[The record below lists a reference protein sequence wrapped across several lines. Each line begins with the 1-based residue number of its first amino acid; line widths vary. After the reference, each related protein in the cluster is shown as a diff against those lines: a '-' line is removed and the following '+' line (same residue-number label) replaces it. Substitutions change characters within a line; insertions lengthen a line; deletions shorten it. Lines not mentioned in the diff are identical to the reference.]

1 MKKLIIYSL
10 VANLL
15 TNNLWGIETQEV
27 ANTNVYQ
34 NLRESSSELIS
45 VQEGSNLKEKYKN
58 SSAMELLQNI
68 LADRSINRCATKTV
82 ATIKNKLGLSNQQN
96 VEEAIL
102 ALRVNDHLDDVS
114 AGLLIKAS
122 KINSNLTHPIAR
134 NELSNEEETKA
145 LEVYKKEISKLN
157 LKTACIEEAYRSVV
171 SELLSSS
178 LKFKKNLKHIN
189 KIAFEHDIIDA
200 QTFKNF
206 ELMRTNKVHEW
217 PVTLATYA
225 SNMDALAKLFPERKK
240 EGSEVVT
247 KNGKWWKNKSSLR
260 QHLHERFNS
269 TQIVLLANIVRD
281 MKKRL
286 DSKNISVHIDY
297 ELGQKEI
304 IDFSP
309 MEKFRFILKLLRK
322 ELAIINNGSLLSGY
336 QASYIDIIAAAY
348 EVGYIT
354 SNEIQQL
361 AALEEIWNPKLT
373 PKEKAM
379 FWVKTFG
386 GIASV
391 FLPPPFGFV
400 SVLAIM
406 LIDQQVKDAPV
417 DRDSDFNLL

>member
-10 VANLL
+10 AASLL
-15 TNNLWGIETQEV
+15 TNYLWAIETQEV
-27 ANTNVYQ
+27 INTNIYH
-34 NLRESSSELIS
+34 NLRESASELIS
-45 VQEGSNLKEKYKN
+45 EQKGIEITGRYKD
-58 SSAMELLQNI
+58 STAMEQLKSI
-68 LADRSINRCATKTV
+68 ITDRSVNRCATKTV
-82 ATIKNKLGLSNQQN
+82 SSIKLKLGLEQQKD

-102 ALRVNDHLDDVS
+102 ALRLNDELDDIS

-122 KINSNLTHPIAR
+122 KLNSTLSHPIAH
-134 NELSNEEETKA
+134 NDLQAEEETRA
-145 LEVYKKEISKLN
+145 LEIYKKEFSSLN
-157 LKTACIEEAYRSVV
+157 MKTACLEEAYRSVV
-171 SELLSSS
+171 SELLSGS

-189 KIAFEHDIIDA
+189 KLAFEKNIIDA

-206 ELMRTNKVHEW
+206 ELMRINKVHEW
-217 PVTLATYA
+217 PITLATYA
-225 SNMDALAKLFPERKK
+225 TNIEVLSKHFPERKK

-260 QHLHERFNS
+260 QHLHERYNS
-269 TQIVLLANIVRD
+269 TQIILLANIVRD

-297 ELGQKEI
+297 EEGQKEI
-304 IDFSP
+304 INFSP
-309 MEKFRFILKLLRK
+309 MEKFRFILKFLRK
-322 ELAIINNGSLLSGY
+322 ELATINNGSILGGN
-336 QASYIDIIAAAY
+336 QASYIEIISAAY

-354 SNEIQQL
+354 TNEIQQL
-361 AALEEIWNPKLT
+361 AALEEIWNPKLST
-373 PKEKAM
+373 KEKVM

-406 LIDQQVKDAPV
+406 LIDQQVKEAPV
-417 DRDSDFNLL
+417 NRDSDYNIL